1 MCGGKAARTDSWRPP
16 IPNESM
22 PGRAYLPATVFA
34 VVFDFLRPTFTNLSF
49 ILERDQFARV
59 LLDAITVGTVICAST
74 SCFGRCSRTQKH
86 YGSRNQRQNE
96 CFKTF
101 HGDHFLLHSIVGL
114 VGGIASNAT
123 VTKGRV

>member
-1 MCGGKAARTDSWRPP
+1 
-16 IPNESM
+16 M

-86 YGSRNQRQNE
+86 YGSAINDKMNAL
-96 CFKTF
+96 KTF
-101 HGDHFLLHSIVGL
+101 TAIISYSIRFVGL